1 MQYRSKP
8 HTIEGFKVEHNCV
21 APDWFN
27 KAIVIGRVIV
37 VNNDKNLHVLI
48 TDIKGGVRR
57 AYEGDYVCINNLDT
71 IFPLSQEEMKKDF
84 EEIL

>member
-1 MQYRSKP
+1 
-8 HTIEGFKVEHNCV
+8 
-21 APDWFN
+21 
-27 KAIVIGRVIV
+27 V